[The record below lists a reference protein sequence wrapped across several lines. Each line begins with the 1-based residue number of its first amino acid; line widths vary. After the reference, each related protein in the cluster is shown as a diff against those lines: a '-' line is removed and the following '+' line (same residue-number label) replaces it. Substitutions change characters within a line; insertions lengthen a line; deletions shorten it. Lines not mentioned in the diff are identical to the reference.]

1 MSSQDKGETP
11 RPTIEAGSPAEKDAE
26 HDPRHS
32 PSNSIQREP
41 IAPTVEVNL
50 VRRRLILGGAVVGV
64 GGGAAAAIH
73 DGELGAPPQ
82 TFRGAVPWQEG
93 TADAPPGASG
103 SGYVFFTAAEAAFI
117 EAAVGRLIPNDPV
130 GPGAVEA
137 NVPFFLD
144 RQLAGKFGRG
154 DHYYLGGPW
163 PKGTP
168 EQGYQTRF
176 SPAQLYQAAI
186 AAIDR
191 YVGANFNGVSFSKL
205 TAADQDKV
213 LKGLESGEIKLDGGV
228 ESKAFFTMLLQ
239 NTKEG
244 YFSDPIYGG
253 NKDMGAWKMI
263 GFPGA
268 HYDYKEWVSRHGER
282 VPYPTLGFKGRPG
295 WTES

>member
-1 MSSQDKGETP
+1 MSSTD
-11 RPTIEAGSPAEKDAE
+11 EAGTARSTRKLESMTDE
-26 HDPRHS
+26 HADHAPPHS
-32 PSNSIQREP
+32 PSASIERKP
-41 IAPTVEVNL
+41 ITPTVPVNL
-50 VRRRLILGGAVVGV
+50 VRRRLLLGGAVVGV
-64 GGGAAAAIH
+64 GGVIAAATH

-82 TFRGAVPWQEG
+82 AFRGRVPWQEG
-93 TADAPPGASG
+93 TADAPSGASG
-103 SGYVFFTAAEAAFI
+103 SGYVFFEPAEAAFI

-154 DHYYLGGPW
+154 DHYYLQGPW

-176 SPAQLYQAAI
+176 SPAQLYRAAI
-186 AAIDR
+186 AAIDK
-191 YVGANFNGVSFSKL
+191 YAGANFNGVSFSKL
-205 TAADQDKV
+205 TEANQDEV
-213 LKGLESGEIKLDGGV
+213 LKGLESGEITLDDSV
-228 ESKAFFTMLLQ
+228 DSKSFFAMLLQ

-253 NKDMGAWKMI
+253 NKDMAGWKMI

-268 HYDYKEWVSRHGER
+268 HYDYKEWVPHHGEPA
-282 VPYPTLGFKGRPG
+282 PYPTVGLKGRAG
-295 WTES
+295 WTGS

>member
-1 MSSQDKGETP
+1 MVTK
-11 RPTIEAGSPAEKDAE
+11 
-26 HDPRHS
+26 
-32 PSNSIQREP
+32 
-41 IAPTVEVNL
+41 VNL
-50 VRRRLILGGAVVGV
+50 RRRQLLV
-64 GGGAAAAIH
+64 GGVAAGIAGTAAATALH
-73 DGELGAPPQ
+73 DGGLGAPPQ
-82 TFRGAVPWQEG
+82 TIRVAVPWKEG
-93 TADAPPGASG
+93 TADAPPGATG
-103 SGYVFFTAAEAAFI
+103 SGYTYFTPVEATFI
-117 EAAVGRLIPNDPV
+117 EAAVARLIPNDEV
-130 GPGAVEA
+130 GPGGVEA
-137 NVPFFLD
+137 NVPVFLD
-144 RQLAGKFGRG
+144 RQLAGPFGRG

-176 SPAQLYQAAI
+176 SPAQLYRAAI
-186 AAIDR
+186 AAIDK

-205 TAADQDKV
+205 AIADQDKA
-213 LKGLESGEIKLDGGV
+213 LKGLESGEIPRDDGDHI
-228 ESKAFFTMLLQ
+228 KAFFAMLLQ

-282 VPYPTLGFKGRPG
+282 VPYPTVGFKGRPG